1 MWCACHQR
9 GFASPNFCGSRYA
22 AGKRSLVPALA
33 RAALAVGAHGIMV
46 EIDGEPEK
54 AKSDG
59 PQSLDFEGFAELM
72 KEIRAIAAVLHRD
85 SLFAKTEEP
94 E

>member
-1 MWCACHQR
+1 VDPSH
-9 GFASPNFCGSRYA
+9 A

-46 EIDGEPEK
+46 EVHGEPDK

-59 PQSLDFEGFAELM
+59 PQSLDFDGFAELM
-72 KEIRAIAAVLHRD
+72 KEVRAIAAALHRD
-85 SLFAKTEEP
+85 SLFAKTEDAQ
-94 E
+94 